1 MELMT
6 GLLLGTLGVVCV
18 LALAVATS
26 DRGDE

>member
-6 GLLLGTLGVVCV
+6 GLLLGTIGLVCV

-26 DRGDE
+26 DREDD